1 MSESRSARRL
11 STRLL
16 GACVAGAIAAVTLG
30 APDTATRANSEA
42 SAKYQAKHP
51 NVKTVGGG
59 VSAPVLV
66 KRVEPEY
73 PEEVTKTAR
82 TDSSPLTV
90 EAIVSSSGSIID
102 PVVLSTANSDLHPY
116 VLAAV
121 RKWRYKPARE
131 KGKTVPV
138 FIMITFRVGAPHA

>member
-1 MSESRSARRL
+1 MSDSRGPRRL
-11 STRLL
+11 PALL
-16 GACVAGAIAAVTLG
+16 FGACLAAAIAAVALG
-30 APDTATRANSEA
+30 APETAPRSNSQA
-42 SAKYQAKHP
+42 SAQYQAKHP

-73 PEEVTKTAR
+73 PEEVTKSAR

-90 EAIVSSSGSIID
+90 EAVVSSSGAIID
-102 PVVLSTANSDLHPY
+102 PVVLSAANSDLHPY

-138 FIMITFRVGAPHA
+138 FIMISFRVSPPHA